1 MGSQKYA
8 WKGER
13 EGWRKE
19 VCGTNPKSHCE
30 RRQEVWLNT
39 STQPFNEWLI

>member
-13 EGWRKE
+13 EGQRKE
-19 VCGTNPKSHCE
+19 VYETNPKNHCKE
-30 RRQEVWLNT
+30 GK
-39 STQPFNEWLI
+39 